1 MNKKLVYVGF
11 AFSHHKGTHAGYH
24 QIREYLNYDY
34 VVDCQ
39 PYFDKSQRDQSK
51 FSSFRRLYRKV
62 LGRVFGVSNI
72 PWYLIRLIWL
82 GIRYNNLVLI
92 LG

>member
-1 MNKKLVYVGF
+1 MNKKLVYIGF

-39 PYFDKSQRDQSK
+39 AYFD
-51 FSSFRRLYRKV
+51 
-62 LGRVFGVSNI
+62 
-72 PWYLIRLIWL
+72 
-82 GIRYNNLVLI
+82 
-92 LG
+92 